1 MQTTESK
8 SFCHVVL
15 LQARDIGIDLDPA
28 NVPADEE
35 PLLFNDAELADTLPI
50 ESASSPFPVYLETTS
65 PQHLPTLP
73 NLSTM
78 STINQQQP
86 VGDWVLPMN
95 LAEGL
100 APSPHIPA
108 TVPSLQQGDLLSITL
123 PLVQVSEATTCVGVK
138 PNLSSKSY
146 TKYYGILHNVI
157 NNTIPCF
164 KRSPYVIRL
173 RILNV

>member
-1 MQTTESK
+1 MQATESK

-28 NVPADEE
+28 NLPADEE
-35 PLLFNDAELADTLPI
+35 PLLFNDAELADTLP
-50 ESASSPFPVYLETTS
+50 SSPFLETTS
-65 PQHLPTLP
+65 PQHLPQHCI

-78 STINQQQP
+78 PTINQQQQQP
-86 VGDWVLPMN
+86 VGDWFLPMN

-123 PLVQVSEATTCVGVK
+123 PLVQVSEATTTCVGVK
-138 PNLSSKSY
+138 PLTNRHCLLRSVTLSKQSAIY
-146 TKYYGILHNVI
+146 TIV
-157 NNTIPCF
+157 
-164 KRSPYVIRL
+164 
-173 RILNV
+173 